1 VLARAT
7 TVGRRG
13 RGLPSLAD
21 YSARFDNTDVYRFL
35 YASLFAQ
42 RPDSM
47 LPLPGR

>member
-1 VLARAT
+1 MQFGSVYAPQLA
-7 TVGRRG
+7 
-13 RGLPSLAD
+13 LAD